1 MDGLKGYVALVSG
14 LTEATA
20 AKAREVATALLA
32 QGGIQGVPSGA
43 AAMATQI
50 TGLAEDLLVTA
61 RDNRGALIEV
71 VRTEAERAVATLGVV
86 TTAEADAL
94 RRRIAELE
102 AEVVRLRA
110 SAPAAPART
119 AKRAPRTPVASAPP
133 VPSPAAVAK
142 KATVRK
148 AAAKKA
154 TAATTTSRKATAKRA
169 TAKKA
174 TVRKTA
180 ATKTT
185 ATTTSASKAVA
196 GNPGS

>member
-1 MDGLKGYVALVSG
+1 VDGLKGYVALVSG

-20 AKAREVATALLA
+20 ARAREVATALLA

-119 AKRAPRTPVASAPP
+119 AKRAPRTPAPSAPP
-133 VPSPAAVAK
+133 VPSPA
-142 KATVRK
+142 TV
-148 AAAKKA
+148 
-154 TAATTTSRKATAKRA
+154 AKRA

-174 TVRKTA
+174 TAKKVTA
-180 ATKTT
+180 KKVTAKKATAKRTTAKRTT
-185 ATTTSASKAVA
+185 ATTTVP
-196 GNPGS
+196 GTPGS